1 METLPRRSSAAPALF
16 RARAAVSIVFFLL
29 GTGSGIWAVHIPLIQ
44 ERLAIDPAVLGLA
57 LLTLA
62 IGAMLSMPLAGWIVG
77 RLGSRVPTAVAT
89 IVYLVVVPL
98 PILAGSVP
106 LFFAAAFAFG
116 LLMGTLDVVAN
127 VQASEVEAARRRP
140 TMSSFHA
147 YFSIGGLTGALIA
160 AWVIAIGWGD
170 GRGAVAATLVFLVF
184 AAVAAGNLH
193 PSERAVE
200 AGPRFALP
208 TRAVLA
214 LGAIAFLGY
223 AIEGAVTDWSA
234 LFLTVVRDATPAT
247 AAVGYALFS
256 LAMAAFRLFGD
267 PIVARFGNRRVLV
280 GGGLLIA
287 AGLGL
292 ALAASWPLVGAV
304 GFGLVGVGAANVVP
318 VLFSASA
325 RVPGVPAGIGVAAVA
340 TMGYTGYLFAPPI
353 LGFVAHQYGLSAS
366 IALVLAMGLAMAWL
380 GRRQQV

>member
-1 METLPRRSSAAPALF
+1 METLPRRPSALF
-16 RARAAVSIVFFLL
+16 RARVAVSVAFFLL
-29 GTGSGIWAVHIPLIQ
+29 GGGSGIWAVHIPLVQ

-77 RLGSRVPTAVAT
+77 RLGSRAPTAVAM
-89 IVYLVVVPL
+89 IVYLVTVPL
-98 PILAGSVP
+98 PILAGTVP

-116 LLMGTLDVVAN
+116 LLMGTVDVVAN

-147 YFSIGGLTGALIA
+147 YFSIGGLAGALIA

-184 AAVAAGNLH
+184 GAVAAGNLH
-193 PSERAVE
+193 PGERAVE
-200 AGPRFALP
+200 TGPRFALP

-267 PIVARFGNRRVLV
+267 PVVARFGNRRVLV
-280 GGGLLIA
+280 SGGLLIA

-292 ALAASWPLVGAV
+292 ALAAPWPLVGAV

-318 VLFSASA
+318 VLFGASA
-325 RVPGVPAGIGVAAVA
+325 RAPGVPAGIGVASVA
-340 TMGYTGYLFAPPI
+340 TMGYAGYLFAPPI
-353 LGFVAHQYGLSAS
+353 LGFVANQYGLSAS
-366 IALVLAMGLAMAWL
+366 IAVVLAMGLAMAWL
-380 GRRQQV
+380 GRRQQ